1 MKVKKVRGILLGAVC
16 TAMLACSAVGCG
28 NQETETPETAE
39 VQQEGTEEVTGEE
52 ETGMVINIHT
62 SGNELYERVM
72 QLYPAYQDLGNGKGM
87 IGDVPVN
94 WIITP
99 NDGNAYQTALDEK
112 LSNIEATPAEDRIDL
127 FTIEADYAK
136 KYAQTANLMTM
147 EEIGVTEENMANQYA
162 YTKEIVQNAE
172 GEVCASAWQSTP
184 GFFMYRRSIAKEVF
198 GTDEP
203 DEIQEILSTWEN
215 FDDAAAKL
223 KDSGYMMFSAY
234 TDSYYPFNA
243 NKSQP
248 WVDENLVIH
257 MDDHV
262 MQWVEQT
269 REYTEKGY
277 NHRNVEISDIILDLR
292 KDGKVFGAFAAPWY
306 MDYVEFSCLDDP
318 NAPLELGNGSYADW
332 AACTGPESY
341 YWGGT
346 WLCVPEGCDNVSEV
360 RDLIYAL
367 TCDEATMKKLAL
379 DNGEFV
385 NNEKVMKELAAS
397 DYECAFLGGQNHIAF
412 LEEAAG
418 NIDMSNQTMYD
429 QGVGDACKEAFRDY
443 FDGYISREEALEAFY
458 KGAVVKHPELK
469 IPE

>member
-1 MKVKKVRGILLGAVC
+1 MKRKRIREILLVALC
-16 TAMLACSAVGCG
+16 TAMLAISVAGCG
-28 NQETETPETAE
+28 NEEAETPKVQPEEEAETEEADGDGE
-39 VQQEGTEEVTGEE
+39 MGT
-52 ETGMVINIHT
+52 VINIHT

-72 QLYPAYQDLGNGKGM
+72 QLYPAYEDLGNGKGA
-87 IGDVPVN
+87 IGDIRVN

-99 NDGNAYQTALDEK
+99 NDGNAYQTALDEN
-112 LSNIEATPAEDRIDL
+112 LSNIETTPAEDRIDL

-136 KYAQTANLMTM
+136 KYVQTANLMSM
-147 EEIGVTEENMANQYA
+147 EEIGITKEDMAEQYA
-162 YTKEIVQNAE
+162 YTKEIAKNAD
-172 GEVCASAWQSTP
+172 GEICASAWQSTP

-203 DEIQEILSTWEN
+203 DDIQEILSTWEK
-215 FDDAAAKL
+215 FDDAAARL

-248 WVDENLVIH
+248 WVDENLTIH

-262 MQWVEQT
+262 LQWVEQT

-277 NHRNVEISDIILDLR
+277 NNQNVEISDIILDLR

-318 NAPLELGNGSYADW
+318 KAPLELGNGSYADW

-346 WLCVPEGCDNVSEV
+346 WLCVPEGCDNISEI

-367 TCDEATMKKLAL
+367 TCDEAAMKKLAL
-379 DNGEFV
+379 ENGEFV
-385 NNEKVMKELAAS
+385 NNEKVMKELADS
-397 DYECAFLGGQNHIAF
+397 NYECAFLGLSLIHI
-412 LEEAAG
+412 
-418 NIDMSNQTMYD
+418 
-429 QGVGDACKEAFRDY
+429 
-443 FDGYISREEALEAFY
+443 
-458 KGAVVKHPELK
+458 
-469 IPE
+469 

>member
-1 MKVKKVRGILLGAVC
+1 MKARKIRGILLGAAC
-16 TAMLACSAVGCG
+16 TAMLVFSLTGCG
-28 NQETETPETAE
+28 KEEAQQEQQTEETEEAE
-39 VQQEGTEEVTGEE
+39 EGTEEEGRGT
-52 ETGMVINIHT
+52 VINIHT
-62 SGNELYERVM
+62 SGNELTERVI
-72 QLYPAYQDLGNGKGM
+72 QLYPAYTDLGNGEGA
-87 IGDVPVN
+87 IGDVKVK

-112 LSNIEATPAEDRIDL
+112 LSNIETTAPEDRIDL

-136 KYAQTANLMTM
+136 KYALTANLMTM
-147 EEIGVTEENMANQYA
+147 EEIGITEEDLANQYA
-162 YTKEIVQNAE
+162 YTKEIAQNAN
-172 GEVCASAWQSTP
+172 GEICASAWQATP
-184 GFFMYRRSIAKEVF
+184 GFFLYRRSIAKEVF

-203 DEIQEILSTWEN
+203 EEVQKLLSTWEQ

-223 KDSGYMMFSAY
+223 KDNGYMMFSAY

-248 WVDENLVIH
+248 WVDEDLTIH

-277 NHRNVEISDIILDLR
+277 NHQNVEISDIILDLR

-306 MDYVEFSCLDDP
+306 MDYVQFSCLDDP

-346 WLCVPEGCDNVSEV
+346 WLCVPEGCDNVEEV

-367 TCDEATMKKLAL
+367 TCDEATMKKLAEE
-379 DNGEFV
+379 NGEFV
-385 NNEKVMKELAAS
+385 NNEKVMKELASS
-397 DYECAFLGGQNHIAF
+397 DYQCGFLGGQNHISF

-418 NIDMSNQTMYD
+418 DIDMSNQTMYD
-429 QGVGDACKEAFRDY
+429 QGVGDACKQAFRDY
-443 FDGYISREEALEAFY
+443 FDGYISVDDAMEAFY
-458 KGAVVKHPELK
+458 KAAIVKHPELK
-469 IPE
+469 QPE